1 MEILDH
7 HRQLGV
13 NVTFN
18 DSNARIVTSLSE
30 DGTKFISGSRML
42 FNKEEAREAH
52 SCVHRLRIES
62 D

>member
-7 HRQLGV
+7 PRQLGV

-30 DGTKFISGSRML
+30 DGTKFISDNRIL
-42 FNKEEAREAH
+42 FNKEEASEAH